1 MIKQTKT
8 KYCDNFF
15 YYENDNV
22 IGKSIENYGE
32 YAQRELDF
40 LTSLL
45 NKNCVVYDIGGNIG
59 YHAIAFAS
67 VAKYVYTFEPNL
79 QNFDLLLKNIK
90 DYNNICPINAAV
102 GDIGTV
108 LNIEE
113 FNITQQSNYGN
124 VKVGNGNK
132 QVISL
137 KLDNFLMPQPNLVKI
152 DVEGFEYKVIQGMK
166 NIIELC
172 SPWIY
177 FEAHET
183 VELPEII
190 KFLNDLKYNMYW
202 CEVKNFNENNFLKN
216 TNNVFANSATIS
228 ILAVPNYLEKLPLD
242 KVLDEND
249 TYEKLSM
256 RIKQRIK
263 DN

>member
-1 MIKQTKT
+1 
-8 KYCDNFF
+8 
-15 YYENDNV
+15 
-22 IGKSIENYGE
+22 
-32 YAQRELDF
+32 
-40 LTSLL
+40 
-45 NKNCVVYDIGGNIG
+45 
-59 YHAIAFAS
+59 
-67 VAKYVYTFEPNL
+67 
-79 QNFDLLLKNIK
+79 
-90 DYNNICPINAAV
+90 
-102 GDIGTV
+102 
-108 LNIEE
+108 
-113 FNITQQSNYGN
+113 
-124 VKVGNGNK
+124 
-132 QVISL
+132 
-137 KLDNFLMPQPNLVKI
+137 
-152 DVEGFEYKVIQGMK
+152 
-166 NIIELC
+166 LC

>member
-1 MIKQTKT
+1 MSA
-8 KYCDNFF
+8 
-15 YYENDNV
+15 
-22 IGKSIENYGE
+22 GKLEGCE
-32 YAQRELDF
+32 F
-40 LTSLL
+40 L
-45 NKNCVVYDIGGNIG
+45 
-59 YHAIAFAS
+59 H
-67 VAKYVYTFEPNL
+67 
-79 QNFDLLLKNIK
+79 
-90 DYNNICPINAAV
+90 NICPINAAV

-113 FNITQQSNYGN
+113 FDTTQQSNYGN
-124 VKVGNGNK
+124 VKVGKGNK

-166 NIIELC
+166 NIIELS

-202 CEVKNFNENNFLKN
+202 CEVKNFNENNFFKN
-216 TNNVFANSATIS
+216 TNNIFANSATIS

-242 KVLDEND
+242 MVLDEND
-249 TYEKLSM
+249 TYEKLSL